1 MCWCILQTRDIGP
14 ATALL
19 SESADL
25 RRPRRGGCQFRSK
38 QAEVIVGS
46 AAMLVASA
54 KSEGFAVGIVMIPRL
69 LPALLVQIGNSCYG
83 LVTLI
88 GGD

>member
-1 MCWCILQTRDIGP
+1 MCLCVTQKWHIGV

-19 SESADL
+19 SENVDL

-46 AAMLVASA
+46 AAMLVAWA
-54 KSEGFAVGIVMIPRL
+54 KSDEGLAVSAVPIPVA
-69 LPALLVQIGNSCYG
+69 LPALWGQIDNLLSRPCYFNRW
-83 LVTLI
+83 
-88 GGD
+88 